1 VGRKRT
7 GLFCIKSGRSS
18 PLLCQDIP
26 SLLVASSLFF
36 FSRSI
41 LFPLSTCIVLHFII
55 GLFCKSFF
63 LGKTCVLSSLVLHA
77 VCTSLAPACISV
89 YFQVSLEQWAFL
101 LFSFVFGNPYMLLH
115 SGFSEAGLVKKHRV
129 ILGLWSGFCR
139 GQRRV
144 GRGLVCELYYDGVGT
159 LPPATQHVI
168 SFVEH
173 MRIS

>member
-1 VGRKRT
+1 VGRKRIVT

-36 FSRSI
+36 FLVAFFS
-41 LFPLSTCIVLHFII
+41 LCPLALSCISLLVCFVIV
-55 GLFCKSFF
+55 FF

-115 SGFSEAGLVKKHRV
+115 SGFSEAWLVKKHSYTRSV
-129 ILGLWSGFCR
+129 EWFLQGAEASWSGF
-139 GQRRV
+139 
-144 GRGLVCELYYDGVGT
+144 GL
-159 LPPATQHVI
+159 
-168 SFVEH
+168 
-173 MRIS
+173 